1 MMLST
6 ISIYNSDVMIVIM
19 TYTRPFQLAFLFLI
33 RYIYIVSSMHVGGRL
48 LSNLETL

>member
-19 TYTRPFQLAFLFLI
+19 TYTRPLQLTFLFLV
-33 RYIYIVSSMHVGGRL
+33 RYSPFHARGWAV
-48 LSNLETL
+48 T

>member
-19 TYTRPFQLAFLFLI
+19 TYT
-33 RYIYIVSSMHVGGRL
+33 IYNIIIFYL
-48 LSNLETL
+48 

>member
-19 TYTRPFQLAFLFLI
+19 TYT
-33 RYIYIVSSMHVGGRL
+33 IYNIIILYSIYKHVIY
-48 LSNLETL
+48 EYHCTVIMITT

>member
-19 TYTRPFQLAFLFLI
+19 TYIRPFQLTFLFMV
-33 RYIYIVSSMHVGGRL
+33 RYSLFHARGQAV
-48 LSNLETL
+48 T

>member
-19 TYTRPFQLAFLFLI
+19 TYN
-33 RYIYIVSSMHVGGRL
+33 IYNIIIFYL
-48 LSNLETL
+48 

>member
-19 TYTRPFQLAFLFLI
+19 TYTIYYNIIMYNYILFINILYMIIAQLL
-33 RYIYIVSSMHVGGRL
+33 
-48 LSNLETL
+48 

>member
-19 TYTRPFQLAFLFLI
+19 TYT
-33 RYIYIVSSMHVGGRL
+33 IYNIIIVVTNNIIDMYSL
-48 LSNLETL
+48 D